1 MANRSILPTVRT
13 VSALQNFSDW
23 LREKLKETKTSETVL
38 AREIG
43 LERKTIVA
51 IVNRQRYPKL
61 DVLAAIFA
69 YFGEDRISIEI
80 NPRRYDNGEAK
91 A

>member
-1 MANRSILPTVRT
+1 MANRSILPTIRT

-43 LERKTIVA
+43 LERKT
-51 IVNRQRYPKL
+51 L

-80 NPRRYDNGEAK
+80 NPRRYDNGETEA
-91 A
+91 

>member
-23 LREKLKETKTSETVL
+23 LREKLSDTHTSETEL
-38 AREIG
+38 ASAIG
-43 LERKTIVA
+43 IERKSIVA
-51 IVNRQRYPKL
+51 YINRQRYPKL

-69 YFGEDRISIEI
+69 YFGEDRINIEI
-80 NPRRYDNGEAK
+80 NPRRYADGETV
-91 A
+91 

>member
-1 MANRSILPTVRT
+1 MANRSILPTIRT

-23 LREKLKETKTSETVL
+23 LREKLKETNTSEMTL
-38 AREIG
+38 AAEIG
-43 LERKTIVA
+43 IERKSIVA
-51 IVNRQRYPKL
+51 YINRQRYPKL

-80 NPRRYDNGEAK
+80 NPRRYDNGESL
-91 A
+91 

>member
-1 MANRSILPTVRT
+1 MANRSILPTIRT

-23 LREKLKETKTSETVL
+23 LREKLSETHTTDTEL
-38 AREIG
+38 AEAIG
-43 LERKTIVA
+43 LERKA
-51 IVNRQRYPKL
+51 IIAYANRQRYPKL

-80 NPRRYDNGEAK
+80 NPRRYDDGK
-91 A
+91 TV

>member
-43 LERKTIVA
+43 LERS
-51 IVNRQRYPKL
+51 Q
-61 DVLAAIFA
+61 
-69 YFGEDRISIEI
+69 
-80 NPRRYDNGEAK
+80 
-91 A
+91 